1 MLECVINISE
11 GGNPSLL
18 QSLSTALG
26 SDLLDLHSDADHNRS
41 VFTLA
46 GTDAARVL
54 TREALKMF
62 DISQHDGVHP
72 RVGIVDVV
80 PFVALEPSTFDDA
93 IAARNEFAKFA
104 SEELGVPCF
113 LYGPERTL
121 PYIRKHAFVDLL
133 PDYGTANPHPT
144 AGAMCVGARPI
155 LVAYNIW
162 LKDSTLQTAKDICKQ
177 LRSDSVRTLGLQ
189 VGPSAQV
196 SMNLIAPE
204 ITGPMAVYDA
214 VAALAPTLRL
224 SELTACS
231 LAAVAVPVI
240 AHWFAPDVFAAAV
253 VAPLVVCCAR
263 HVARR
268 CLPLAFH
275 LSASHG

>member
-18 QSLSTALG
+18 QALSTALG

-46 GTDAARVL
+46 GTDSARVL
-54 TREALKMF
+54 AREALKIF

-121 PYIRKHAFVDLL
+121 PYIRKHAFIDLL
-133 PDYGTANPHPT
+133 PDYGPANPHPT

-189 VGPSAQV
+189 VGP
-196 SMNLIAPE
+196 
-204 ITGPMAVYDA
+204 MAVYDA
-214 VAALAPTLRL
+214 VAALAPIDRAELVGLVPARVLAEIPRSRWAELDL
-224 SELTACS
+224 SNEKTIEWK
-231 LAAVAVPVI
+231 LAQRNRA
-240 AHWFAPDVFAAAV
+240 
-253 VAPLVVCCAR
+253 LQ
-263 HVARR
+263 
-268 CLPLAFH
+268 
-275 LSASHG
+275 S